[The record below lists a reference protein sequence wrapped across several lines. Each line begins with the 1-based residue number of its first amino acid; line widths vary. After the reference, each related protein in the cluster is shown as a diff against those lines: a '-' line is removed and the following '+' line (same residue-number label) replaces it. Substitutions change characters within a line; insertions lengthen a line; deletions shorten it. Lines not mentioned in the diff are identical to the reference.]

1 MDAPAR
7 SYRGKTAD
15 ERAAER
21 RQRLVAATVDLLA
34 EQSAARTTMTGIC
47 AAAGLT
53 ERYFYES
60 FGSLDE
66 AMLAALDS
74 VCDELAELAVSTL
87 QTTEG
92 SAESRVHALMVAF
105 FDLVEAS
112 PAKVRVA
119 VIESAA
125 NAVLRPR
132 RHELIRMFAD
142 LVADEAAGLYG
153 DLAWPPERARI
164 HGLVFIA
171 GLAELVGAWLT
182 GDVETTREELV
193 DATEQLFAAVSR
205 RDG

>member
-1 MDAPAR
+1 MDAPTR
-7 SYRGKTAD
+7 SYGGKTGQ

-21 RQRLVAATVDLLA
+21 RQRLVAAAIEVLA
-34 EQSAARTTMTGIC
+34 EQGAEHTTMTGIC

-60 FGSLDE
+60 FASLDE

-74 VCDELAELAVSTL
+74 VCEELAELAVSTL

-92 SAESRVHALMVAF
+92 PPEGRVHALMVAF
-105 FDLVEAS
+105 FDLVEES
-112 PAKVRVA
+112 PAKARVA

-132 RHELIRMFAD
+132 RHELIQMFAQ
-142 LVADEAAGLYG
+142 LVADEAAGLYP
-153 DLAWPPERARI
+153 DRAWPEERARI

-171 GLAELVGAWLT
+171 GLAELVGAWLN
-182 GDVETTREELV
+182 GALETTREELV
-193 DATEQLFAAVSR
+193 DATEGLFVAVTR

>member
-1 MDAPAR
+1 MDVSAR
-7 SYRGKTAD
+7 SYGGKTAQ

-21 RQRLVAATVDLLA
+21 RQRLVTAAIEVLA
-34 EQSAARTTMTGIC
+34 EQGAAHTTMTGIC

-60 FGSLDE
+60 FASLDE

-74 VCDELAELAVSTL
+74 VCEELADLAVSTL
-87 QTTEG
+87 ETTEG
-92 SAESRVHALMVAF
+92 TPESRVHALMVAF
-105 FDLVEAS
+105 FDLVEES
-112 PAKVRVA
+112 PAKARVA

-132 RHELIRMFAD
+132 RHELIQMFAQ
-142 LVADEAAGLYG
+142 LLADEAAGLYG
-153 DLAWPPERARI
+153 EQAWPEERARI

-171 GLAELVGAWLT
+171 GLAELVGAWLN
-182 GDVETTREELV
+182 GALETTREELV
-193 DATEQLFAAVSR
+193 DATEGLFVAVTR